1 MISRSLGVAAGLL
14 FACTSPSS
22 SDAPSG
28 EPGPVVETGIASFYS
43 DALAGRPTASGEP
56 YDPSQGTCAHRK
68 LPLGTVVQVERAK
81 TGETATCR
89 INDRGPYHDDRIIDL
104 SRSVAEALEIE
115 GIAKVKLRIVEPA
128 AASE

>member
-1 MISRSLGVAAGLL
+1 
-14 FACTSPSS
+14 
-22 SDAPSG
+22 
-28 EPGPVVETGIASFYS
+28 VVETGIASFYS

-56 YDPSQGTCAHRK
+56 YDPSQATCAHRK